1 MSLTKVASDGI
12 EALAIT
18 NAHLHTAANIA
29 HSKLADSGASAGS
42 YGSSTAIPS
51 ITVNAKGTIT
61 SVSQTSIDTDL
72 LADTTPQLGGNLDV
86 NGKNINFGDSSG
98 SSDDRLTFGANSD
111 LQIYH
116 SGSHSFVQD
125 VGQGS
130 LKLAGAD
137 VQVVNADNT
146 AVLAQFISGG
156 KNEFRFDGNTKLETT
171 NTGISVTGNI
181 SVSGNVDGADV
192 AAMNSKLAGI
202 ESGATADQTAAEI
215 KTLLNSN
222 QLEAAQLATNSV
234 TRNKISDGEV
244 ISSKLDSSAV
254 TTSKINNDAVTYAK
268 IQNVSATNRIL
279 GRDSSGAGVIEEIT
293 PANLRAMLNVAD
305 GATNVTNNNQLTNGA
320 GYITSASLAGVSDGG
335 NAALLDGVDSTSFCR
350 SDQDDTLTGIISLE
364 SNAQYPLVIDGNN
377 NGKISLKGSND
388 PYIRFHEGTTEKGF
402 IQWNDG
408 GYMRIQNQEDG
419 SIFDIRDSIRF
430 SPDAGNNFYSVW
442 HGGNDGASS
451 GLDADLLDGV
461 QGSSYLR
468 SDANDTF
475 SSVLTLSNSGRD
487 CVNFSANSTDDNRGI
502 AFNGR
507 IALSAD
513 HNDGYLRI
521 NNASEFS
528 NGVYT
533 PLVMRADGGF
543 QVDGNTVI
551 NGSGQLIASRL
562 TGALPAIDG
571 SNLTGVGGGVES
583 GTVMLFYQAN
593 APTGWTKQ
601 TSQNNKALRVVSGT
615 GGGTG
620 GSNNFTTAFNS
631 SRGTSGGSVSNHTL
645 TTAQMPSHRHKVDTY
660 NEFGNSFGN
669 WTTQGGYRQAHAN
682 GTRRPPYTSYE
693 GSGNAHNHGF
703 TNPSLNL
710 NVQYVDVI
718 IAQKD

>member
-51 ITVNAKGTIT
+51 VTVNAKGIIT

-72 LADTTPQLGGNLDV
+72 LADTSPQLGGNLDV
-86 NGKNINFGDSSG
+86 NTKNILFGDSASA
-98 SSDDRLTFGANSD
+98 SDDRLIFGANSD

-350 SDQDDTLTGIISLE
+350 SDQDDSLTGIISLE

-543 QVDGNTVI
+543 QVGGTEVI
-551 NGSGQLIASRL
+551 NNSGQLIASRL